1 MSLCECG
8 GVGVGDSHLN
18 HHTLHGLHLS
28 IGTLR
33 IPSNMLIFL
42 MIRLL
47 KTRYFKFSYIT
58 DTGECIIILC
68 LLLHLHYFL
77 SIKSQ
82 ECSDFHIEDDSK
94 TCCIYHGA
102 LVLLVPEEG
111 NHGIWYLACF

>member
-1 MSLCECG
+1 MSLCRCVEKG
-8 GVGVGDSHLN
+8 HFHLN
-18 HHTLHGLHLS
+18 HHTLHGLHLF
-28 IGTLR
+28 IGTFR

-58 DTGECIIILC
+58 DTGEYIIILC
-68 LLLHLHYFL
+68 LLLHLHYVL

-82 ECSDFHIEDDSK
+82 GSSDCHIEDDSK
-94 TCCIYHGA
+94 TCCIYHGV

-111 NHGIWYLACF
+111 DHGIWYLACF